1 MIDDDVVRDD
11 DRDDHARREVS
22 LRTERHN
29 KNRLE
34 GLGRGA
40 AAAATRA
47 RALAPGG
54 RRAVAVALGEC
65 AHVKTVSSTLL
76 LRVREN
82 FCFDRPFRV

>member
-54 RRAVAVALGEC
+54 RRAVAGRGRLGRVRARENRVFYSS
-65 AHVKTVSSTLL
+65 ASSTGKFL
-76 LRVREN
+76 
-82 FCFDRPFRV
+82 F

>member
-11 DRDDHARREVS
+11 DLDDHARREVS

-47 RALAPGG
+47 RALARSRWAPGAG
-54 RRAVAVALGEC
+54 RSRSPC
-65 AHVKTVSSTLL
+65 ASART
-76 LRVREN
+76 
-82 FCFDRPFRV
+82 